1 MKIPALTIFSHIPMV
16 EKVLFTRHLAI
27 MVKTGIPITE
37 ALDTLM
43 EQTKSGLF
51 KRTIR
56 SMLTDVQNGKPLGTA
71 MQKHPYVFSPLE
83 ISLVEIGEEAGVLEE
98 NLHFLT
104 TQLEKELSLKKKV
117 QGALIYPAIVFS
129 LTFFMSMG
137 IAIFILPRVIDL
149 FSGLNVELPIT
160 TRILLYIANL
170 LQDHGFIILIG
181 GILLVVLTGF
191 AWRLKQVKPVTH
203 RVLLHTPIIGT
214 FIRNVQLAR
223 LSRSLGTLIKS
234 GVPIN
239 RSIDIT
245 ARTLTNVVYQKSL
258 YVATK
263 SISAGNSL
271 TGSIGAFSPNLY
283 PVITIKMIQVGEKSG
298 RLDETLLYLADF
310 YEEEVENMS
319 KNLTTLLEPALLI
332 FLGVVVAFVALAII
346 GPIYSLTGSISGQ

>member
-1 MKIPALTIFSHIPMV
+1 MKLPALTIFSHISTV

-37 ALDTLM
+37 ALETLM

-51 KRTIR
+51 KRVIR
-56 SMLTDVQNGKPLGTA
+56 TMLADVQNGKPLGTA
-71 MQKHPYVFSPLE
+71 MQKHPYIFSPLE
-83 ISLVEIGEEAGVLEE
+83 VSLVEIGEEAGVLED

-104 TQLEKELSLKKKV
+104 TQLEKDLSLKKKI

-149 FSGLNVELPIT
+149 FAGLDVKLPVT
-160 TRILLYIANL
+160 TRILLFVANL
-170 LQDHGFIILIG
+170 LKNHGFLISIG
-181 GILLVVLTGF
+181 GIVLVVLTVL
-191 AWRLKQVKPVTH
+191 ALRLRQVKPFAH
-203 RVLLHTPIIGT
+203 QVLLHMPIVGT
-214 FIRNVQLAR
+214 FIRNAQLAQ

-245 ARTLTNVVYQKSL
+245 ARTLTNVIYQKSL
-258 YVATK
+258 YIAAK

-271 TGSIGAFSPNLY
+271 TESLRPFSPRLY
-283 PVITIKMIQVGEKSG
+283 QVITIKMIQVGEKSG
-298 RLDETLLYLADF
+298 RLDETLLYLADY

-319 KNLTTLLEPALLI
+319 KNLSTLLEPALLI
-332 FLGVVVAFVALAII
+332 FLGVVVGFVALAIL
-346 GPIYSLTGSISGQ
+346 GPIYSLTGSLSR